1 MHFGA
6 LRGVQVIRE
15 IPDER
20 VVFVAFLAD
29 GTVTLAFQE
38 WVNIYASPRSG
49 DSADWRA
56 PGEVVAMERAHD
68 GRSVSVAVYGG
79 AAFRLWLDGD
89 SVASEELS
97 PVEAPIR
104 APQSALQR
112 VGRRP
117 IVIDRGVH
125 IHEPASER
133 RARLLAEDDRLLAA
147 TDDGMTIV
155 FERHGHVLIGDVD
168 ESLLEWVEAPF
179 DAGR

>member
-1 MHFGA
+1 MQLA
-6 LRGVQVIRE
+6 LRGVQVIRG

-29 GTVTLAFQE
+29 GTLVLALEE

-56 PGEVVAMERAHD
+56 PGEVVAMERARD
-68 GRSVSVAVYGG
+68 GRSVSVAAYGG

-89 SVASEELS
+89 SVASETLS
-97 PVEAPIR
+97 PVEAPLR
-104 APQSALQR
+104 APVRALQR
-112 VGRRP
+112 IGCRP

-125 IHEPASER
+125 LHEPGAER
-133 RARLLAEDDRLLAA
+133 RARLLGEYDRLLAA
-147 TDDGMTIV
+147 TDDGVTIV

-168 ESLLEWVEAPF
+168 ESLLEWVEAPLA
-179 DAGR
+179 AGR